1 MKALA
6 KELGVV
12 IPVSFYEAGEGR
24 QLFNSVAVIDA
35 DGEAVS
41 YTHLD
46 VYKRQGL
53 WPGRLFKLKYKGAV

>member
-6 KELGVV
+6 KELNVV

-35 DGEAVS
+35 DGEVLGL
-41 YTHLD
+41 YRKTHFPDDHYYLESN
-46 VYKRQGL
+46 YFA
-53 WPGRLFKLKYKGAV
+53 PGY